1 MVSSVG
7 LRRGKIPRFCH
18 IVWRHVANSRAY
30 GIALNEISQSIF
42 FAVML
47 DGISAIALGRND
59 GLNCSFRQRFTGG
72 ICVIAFVGQQRINL
86 LADHAQQRAEALDIA
101 HLAWRQDKP
110 DRAAFGI
117 ASNMPVVA
125 QRRYR
130 RKTLFQLP
138 YSSGRCRH
146 CQPVRAIHIIPS
158 KYNRLS
164 YAGRQLRSCSGG
176 NSIPMINHSSSEKPI
191 RLPNTV
197 SKRQR

>member
-30 GIALNEISQSIF
+30 GIALNEISQSLC

-47 DGISAIALGRND
+47 NGISAIAPSRDD
-59 GLNCSFRQRFTGG
+59 GLNCSFRQLFTG
-72 ICVIAFVGQQRINL
+72 
-86 LADHAQQRAEALDIA
+86 
-101 HLAWRQDKP
+101 
-110 DRAAFGI
+110 GI

-130 RKTLFQLP
+130 RKTLFHLP

-164 YAGRQLRSCSGG
+164 CAGRQLRPCSGG
-176 NSIPMINHSSSEKPI
+176 NSMPMINHSSSEKTI
-191 RLPNTV
+191 CLPNTV